1 MAHVADHL
9 SVGELQAG
17 YRRSGEATLARH
29 YQVIWLLA
37 QGRSCAETAALTGFA
52 RRWVEQ
58 LLARYNAFGPA
69 SLGDRRRGNGARPTL
84 LTPEML
90 GKLRERVKTPPDDG
104 GVWTAKKV
112 AAFMAAELG
121 LVRVAEQRG
130 WEALRAIEYTLQR
143 PRPRHARAAGPEE
156 QATFKKT
163 SPRRSPRRRRAIRA
177 RQSRPSPPTSTAS
190 G

>member
-1 MAHVADHL
+1 L
-9 SVGELQAG
+9 EELQAG
-17 YRRSGEATLARH
+17 YRRSEDATLARH

-37 QGRSCAETAALTGFA
+37 AGRTCPEVAELTSFAL
-52 RRWVEQ
+52 RWVEQ
-58 LLARYNAFGPA
+58 LLARYTAFGPS
-69 SLGDRRRGNGARPTL
+69 SLGDLRRGNGAAPTV

-90 GKLRERVKTPPDDG
+90 GALRERLKRPPDDG

-130 WEALRAIEYTLQR
+130 LGGAAVDRLHAAAPAARGTPARRAPRSRRRSKNLAAAVAEEAARHPGAAIETF
-143 PRPRHARAAGPEE
+143 
-156 QATFKKT
+156 ATDG
-163 SPRRSPRRRRAIRA
+163 
-177 RQSRPSPPTSTAS
+177 TAS